1 MNYLNNRE
9 NNCKI
14 SGLFENERNDEKRI
28 RVLDKNYET
37 ENSSFKFFFVK
48 KNFCRLFVFL
58 FLIFLSNKKM
68 FLNVN
73 FLSVLINLKWLSK
86 DCFVKKGNRID
97 AKNVLFVNLT
107 KIILHEKNYI
117 FKKKQKSKKKKKRF

>member
-1 MNYLNNRE
+1 
-9 NNCKI
+9 
-14 SGLFENERNDEKRI
+14 
-28 RVLDKNYET
+28 
-37 ENSSFKFFFVK
+37 
-48 KNFCRLFVFL
+48 
-58 FLIFLSNKKM
+58 M

-107 KIILHEKNYI
+107 KIILHEKNFI
-117 FKKKQKSKKKKKRF
+117 CKKKQKSKKKKKRF